1 MTRAV
6 REETRLDLCW
16 QVVAMTVARDFAF
29 GRTLA
34 RSHCRDLRIDHPAK
48 ADIRGLGN
56 YAERTYKKIPGK
68 MT

>member
-6 REETRLDLCW
+6 REETCLDLCW

-34 RSHCRDLRIDHPAK
+34 RTHYQDLNIDHPAES
-48 ADIRGLGN
+48 DIRRLGN

>member
-1 MTRAV
+1 
-6 REETRLDLCW
+6 
-16 QVVAMTVARDFAF
+16 MTVARDFAF

-34 RSHCRDLRIDHPAK
+34 RTHYQDLNIDHPAES
-48 ADIRGLGN
+48 DIRRLGN